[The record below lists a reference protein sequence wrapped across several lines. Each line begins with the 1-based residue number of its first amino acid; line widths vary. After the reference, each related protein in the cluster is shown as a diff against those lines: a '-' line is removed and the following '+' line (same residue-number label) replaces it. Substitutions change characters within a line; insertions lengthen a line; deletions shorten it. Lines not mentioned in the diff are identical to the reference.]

1 MKAKKLLS
9 LVLASSMTL
18 AAAVTAVNADDDI
31 VVLLDSMEL
40 TFDDVQPQIIE
51 ERTLVP
57 FRTIFEALGYE
68 VDWTQDTQ
76 TVTGVK
82 GDMTLT
88 MVIGS
93 NEATLKTKD
102 TSVNIGSGEADT
114 FLEKVVTLDVPPQ
127 IVDGRTLVPVRAVG
141 EMSGYNVDWNAD
153 ERKVLIVTPV
163 EMLTGSGPAVPTASP
178 NPTTQT
184 EPGPVVPSES
194 PNPATQ
200 TAPGPAVSEFPIT
213 YDDTNELQSHSVR
226 YFELLSVEKNAE
238 GKYDITFTLKTFF
251 EGRGTVAATFD
262 CLDANGKVVD
272 TITGSY
278 IGSDY
283 AWTPHEDKATISGDT
298 VKIVFRSDK

>member
-1 MKAKKLLS
+1 
-9 LVLASSMTL
+9 MTL
-18 AAAVTAVNADDDI
+18 SMAVTAVTADDD
-31 VVLLDSMEL
+31 VTVLLDSMEL

-51 ERTLVP
+51 ERTFVP
-57 FRTIFEALGYE
+57 FRAIFEALGYE
-68 VDWTQDTQ
+68 VDWNQDTQ

-82 GDMTLT
+82 DYITLT

-114 FLEKVVTLDVPPQ
+114 FLEKAVTLEVPPQ

-141 EMSGYNVDWNAD
+141 EMSGYKVDWDAN

-163 EMLTGSGPAVPTASP
+163 EMLTGPGPAVPSESP
-178 NPTTQT
+178 NPETQT
-184 EPGPVVPSES
+184 EPGPAVTSPS

-213 YDDTNELQSHSVR
+213 YDDTNEQQSHSVR

-262 CLDANGKVVD
+262 CLDANGNVVD

-283 AWTPHEDKATISGDT
+283 AWTPHEDKAAISGDT
-298 VKIVFRSDK
+298 VKIVFHLDN